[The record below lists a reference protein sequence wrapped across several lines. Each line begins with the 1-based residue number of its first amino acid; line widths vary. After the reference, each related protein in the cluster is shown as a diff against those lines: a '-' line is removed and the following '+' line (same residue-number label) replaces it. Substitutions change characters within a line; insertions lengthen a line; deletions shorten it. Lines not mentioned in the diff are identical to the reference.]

1 MAITINKAPTG
12 IYPAYNDS
20 YLVFES
26 DLVDNFKAEIEI
38 AALGSEIFTVY
49 PEVGG
54 EYVFNLKDVVKSLI
68 NTNGFKNPDNTYP
81 VNWIESFPFGYLS
94 LPVIIR
100 TFNTSTNDTTSPTY
114 TFIRGVKQID
124 EPIHANQ
131 FQLLHRNNNG
141 VDYTL
146 SYFEGYP
153 FSFEIARLFS
163 GINDVVIRNLNT
175 TDVTTSVPI
184 ITDATHRV
192 WIDKATENWTTES
205 YLPLTDTL
213 NRLEIDIDGAT
224 EVNLNLKKVSNKCG
238 VYLRWFNY
246 AGGYSYFLFDEFYRD
261 EIAGRELG
269 NISANVFN
277 NAPDHVAPSLS
288 TGYSASRSLTLRAV
302 VDANEA
308 NHLKD
313 LFATPSVQMYNA
325 FEPYLDAN
333 FIDVKVT
340 SSYRY
345 ANKKRLNEIKLTIE
359 LPELI
364 TPVL

>member
-12 IYPAYNDS
+12 LYPAYNDS

-26 DLVDNFKAEIEI
+26 NLVDNFKAEIEI
-38 AALGSEIFTVY
+38 AALSNEIFTVY

-68 NTNGFKNPDNTYP
+68 NTAGFRNPDDTYP
-81 VNWIESFPFGYLS
+81 VNWTEAFPYGYLS

-100 TFNTSTNDTTSPTY
+100 TYNTTTNDSTSPTY

-124 EPIHANQ
+124 DPIHANS
-131 FQLLHRNNNG
+131 FQLMHRNANG
-141 VDYTL
+141 VDYWLT
-146 SYFEGYP
+146 YFEGYP
-153 FSFEIARLFS
+153 FSFEFQRMTAADSLIF
-163 GINDVVIRNLNT
+163 RNLNT
-175 TDVTTSVPI
+175 SDVTAAVVIASTASQ
-184 ITDATHRV
+184 RV
-192 WIDKATENWTTES
+192 WIDKGTENWTSES

-213 NRLEIDIDGAT
+213 NRLELDVNAVA
-224 EVNLNLKKVSNKCG
+224 EVNLNIKKVPSKCG
-238 VYLRWFNY
+238 VYLRWFNH
-246 AGGYSYFLFDEFYRD
+246 AGGYSYFLFDEFYKD
-261 EIAGRELG
+261 NIKAKELG

-277 NAPDHVAPSLS
+277 NVPDQVAPSLS
-288 TGYSASRSLTLRAV
+288 TGYKGVRTLDLRAV

-308 NHLKD
+308 NHLRD
-313 LFATPSVQMYNA
+313 LFSSPAVEMYNA
-325 FEPYLDAN
+325 FEAFQDAN

-340 SSYRY
+340 SGFSY
-345 ANKKRLNEIKLTIE
+345 ANKKRLNEIRLTIE